1 MIFIFILNNS
11 TNSDYPLSLLK
22 RCYKLN
28 KMGQTAS
35 SRRHAYRSVP
45 IMSKVAH
52 FEKAPKKYRVE
63 IWKQIKDLEVAQL
76 QEKAMETEKEFDKIR
91 KQFLCQSFLLRETFE
106 DQLREQKEIHKKEMQ
121 QAWDEIEKSRDEI
134 EKIKKKLET

>member
-1 MIFIFILNNS
+1 
-11 TNSDYPLSLLK
+11 
-22 RCYKLN
+22 
-28 KMGQTAS
+28 MGQTTS

-45 IMSKVAH
+45 IISKARL
-52 FEKAPKKYRVE
+52 EKEKVPKKYRVE

-106 DQLREQKEIHKKEMQ
+106 DQLREQREIHKKEMQ
-121 QAWDEIEKSRDEI
+121 QQAWDEIENLRDEIENLRDEI
-134 EKIKKKLET
+134 EKLKKKLDT

>member
-1 MIFIFILNNS
+1 
-11 TNSDYPLSLLK
+11 
-22 RCYKLN
+22 
-28 KMGQTAS
+28 MGQTAS
-35 SRRHAYRSVP
+35 SRRHTYRSVP
-45 IMSKVAH
+45 MMSNASR

-106 DQLREQKEIHKKEMQ
+106 DQLREQREIHKKEMQ
-121 QAWDEIEKSRDEI
+121 KAWDEIEKSRDEI
-134 EKIKKKLET
+134 EKLKKKIET

>member
-1 MIFIFILNNS
+1 
-11 TNSDYPLSLLK
+11 
-22 RCYKLN
+22 
-28 KMGQTAS
+28 MGQTAS
-35 SRRHAYRSVP
+35 SRRHTYRSVP
-45 IMSKVAH
+45 MMS
-52 FEKAPKKYRVE
+52 KAPKKYRVE

-121 QAWDEIEKSRDEI
+121 QAWDEIENSRDEI
-134 EKIKKKLET
+134 ENLRDEIEKLKKKLETWKNKKKEHFDNVENINWFFFKYSITY

>member
-1 MIFIFILNNS
+1 
-11 TNSDYPLSLLK
+11 
-22 RCYKLN
+22 
-28 KMGQTAS
+28 MGQTAS
-35 SRRHAYRSVP
+35 SRRHTYRSVP
-45 IMSKVAH
+45 IMSKARL
-52 FEKAPKKYRVE
+52 EKEKVPKKYRLE

-106 DQLREQKEIHKKEMQ
+106 DQLREQREIHKKEMQ

-134 EKIKKKLET
+134 EKLKKEIVDMKK